1 MANNYNFANNILLF
15 SKDKTTN
22 EIDRIVENI
31 VENNVRRAKTILSIL
46 KSKQEMSNNT
56 ITVISAN
63 DISDRQKAKLTQ
75 SLNTELNNMNFI
87 IDKNLIAGM
96 IVKIGDQIIDN
107 SLATRITKLQ
117 NLLAKTNLN

>member
-117 NLLAKTNLN
+117 NILTKTNVN